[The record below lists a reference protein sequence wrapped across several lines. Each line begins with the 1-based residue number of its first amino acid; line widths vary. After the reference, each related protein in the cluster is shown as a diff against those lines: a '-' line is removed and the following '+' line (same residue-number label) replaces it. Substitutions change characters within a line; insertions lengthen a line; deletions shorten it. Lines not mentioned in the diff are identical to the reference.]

1 MQPTNSYLPNITFI
15 RFIAALWI
23 VFFHFGIKVPSIND
37 FFLINSIL
45 RNGFQAVTFFYVLSG
60 FIMAY
65 LYYSTSLNTK
75 FNTVKFWRARFA
87 RIYPAYCAALLLT
100 FLIYLKWGFRLNYNL
115 CISELLCLQTWF
127 NFKDVFYNFPDWSIS
142 VEFFFYLCFPFLLKY
157 LAKLNFRSLSIIIF
171 VFWALT
177 QFFYNALSDSM
188 QKTIVNLPLLHLS
201 TFLIGVYG
209 GILYFRY
216 RTQIANFSK
225 IQLYLLF
232 ILISSVFIS
241 FQILTETKENVGL
254 FSPLFL
260 VFIVVL
266 VTDNT
271 KFTRIFSNKI
281 SDYLGTISYSM
292 YIFQYPIYIFS
303 KMLAD
308 KIDANTQSLY
318 FLISY
323 ILILIFISMLT
334 NKFIEKPFRKLILS
348 K

>member
-1 MQPTNSYLPNITFI
+1 MQTNNSYLPNITFI

-23 VFFHFGIKVPSIND
+23 VLFHFGLNVRSVNEFYFIESMVHNG
-37 FFLINSIL
+37 IL
-45 RNGFQAVTFFYVLSG
+45 AVHFFYVLSG
-60 FIMAY
+60 FIMAH
-65 LYYSTSLNTK
+65 LYYSASLNDK
-75 FNTVKFWRARFA
+75 FNFLKYWRARFA

-100 FLIYLKWGFRLNYNL
+100 FLIFLNWGSRLNYSL
-115 CISELLCLQTWF
+115 CISELFCVQTWF

-157 LAKLNFRSLSIIIF
+157 LVKLNFRSLSIITF

-177 QFFYNALSDSM
+177 QIFYNLLSNSV
-188 QKTIVNLPLLHLS
+188 QKTIICLPLLHLS
-201 TFLIGVYG
+201 TFIIGLYG
-209 GILYFRY
+209 GVLFFRY

-225 IQLYLLF
+225 IKLYLLF
-232 ILISSVFIS
+232 VFISSLLIS
-241 FQILTETKENVGL
+241 FQIITDTKENVGL